1 PPVARRG
8 PVVAD
13 RWTLASGSWTLDAE
27 RWPLYAGRWPLDAG
41 RWTLDAGRWTIFG
54 ISRLQSSAANVFL
67 LQASS
72 LKLLAPNAASVFY
85 FCSKPQASGFRP
97 QASNINATP
106 AGSAHRPGFHYLPP
120 AAPAPFRCAAPAGY
134 AAAGRFAGSQRLSPD
149 HSAVTPV
156 SPAPA
161 TAPGHSDARS
171 AVARQTTAG
180 GWYLRRAGCRTG

>member
-1 PPVARRG
+1 MMQ
-8 PVVAD
+8 
-13 RWTLASGSWTLDAE
+13 
-27 RWPLYAGRWPLDAG
+27 GRLLDAG
-41 RWTLDAGRWTIFG
+41 RWTLDAGRWTLDAGRWTLDAGRWTLDAGRTIF
-54 ISRLQSSAANVFL
+54 SVLRLPSS
-67 LQASS
+67 
-72 LKLLAPNAASVFY
+72 AASVFY

-149 HSAVTPV
+149 HSGVTPV
-156 SPAPA
+156 SPAPV